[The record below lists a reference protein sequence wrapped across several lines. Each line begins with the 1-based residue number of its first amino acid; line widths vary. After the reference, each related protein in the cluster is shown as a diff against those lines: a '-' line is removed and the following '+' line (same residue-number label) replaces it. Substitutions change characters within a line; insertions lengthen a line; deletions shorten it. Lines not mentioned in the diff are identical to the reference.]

1 MAKYFTYE
9 GKQVGL
15 VRKTLGDVVMIE
27 DAWVNEI
34 RGHLAK
40 NGYDGLLSIVA
51 KILQSGG
58 HPPVTRAQA
67 WIILRELLK
76 DEIPTILQNRDAD
89 EVSTKG
95 NLFAAVAKKSASAV
109 DTVATPVGKVVGGSI
124 AAVGKINPIKRPSS
138 SEPTTEES
146 AEGDESAE

>member
-9 GKQVGL
+9 GKQVGF
-15 VRKTLGDVVMIE
+15 VRKALGDVVMIE

-40 NGYDGLLSIVA
+40 NGYDTLLAVVA
-51 KILQSGG
+51 RILQTGG

-76 DEIPTILQNRDAD
+76 DDIPTILQDRDAD

-95 NLFAAVAKKSASAV
+95 NLFAVVTKTSANAV
-109 DTVATPVGKVVGGSI
+109 DTVVAPVGKVVGGSI
-124 AAVGKINPIKRPSS
+124 AAVGKISPIKKPSKSS
-138 SEPTTEES
+138 SD
-146 AEGDESAE
+146 GDESAE